1 MPEPERPLP
10 IAKPAYLPPK
20 TPWAWAVATF
30 LGAGFLKPAPGTWG
44 SLAATG
50 LWLLYAWAVHPSP
63 PALRAATLLA
73 ALLALVTG
81 IPAATLVERES
92 GGTDP
97 QHVVVDEV
105 AGQWIALLPFCGFE
119 RADLAHALVGLLL
132 FRVFDITKPWPAR
145 QLEKLHGG
153 VGIMLDDVAAGVYA
167 LLVGAVLSHWW

>member
-1 MPEPERPLP
+1 MPEPGAAPPARRLP
-10 IAKPAYLPPK
+10 R
-20 TPWAWAVATF
+20 TPWAWAVGTF
-30 LGAGFLKPAPGTWG
+30 LGTGFLKPAPGTWG
-44 SLAATG
+44 SIAAVA
-50 LWLLYAWAVHPSP
+50 LWLFYAWAVHPSP

-81 IPAATLVERES
+81 IPAASLVERES
-92 GGTDP
+92 GGVDP

-105 AGQWIALLPFCGFE
+105 AGQWIALLPYCGFE

-132 FRVFDITKPWPAR
+132 FRIFDITKPWPAR

-167 LLVGAVLSHWW
+167 LLAGAVLSHWW